1 MTEIRQ
7 AVLHSVLNKYA
18 VQIISF
24 VSIAVLARLLTP
36 EEIGVYAVTSSL
48 AFVATSL
55 RTFGVGE
62 YLMREKSIDVAT
74 VKTVVG
80 VMIIMSWSLGVVF
93 MVFAPQM
100 ASFYGEPDM
109 QDLVRI
115 ISVPFFLAPFTS
127 IPFSLLARSMRFD
140 AIMRVDISG
149 CLTRNVV
156 SISLV
161 LHGYSYYGL
170 AWGALAGVIAELAM
184 VTYYRPSVMS
194 WIPSFHNIGK
204 VFTAGFQISISNLC
218 LMTSKNSNDLILG
231 RLSTMGDVGIYSRGL
246 GLIQFLNNIVIKAVG
261 PVALPHLAK
270 VRREGGDVAEAY
282 LNAVALVGA
291 VALPLFAVVSLSS
304 HAMITAL
311 FGDQWSF
318 SAELASILTI
328 WAMFQT
334 MHCFAKQALLTANQ
348 ERLFLVKELQS
359 LIVKAV
365 LIIVSASYGLK
376 AVAWAVA
383 LSGLIDFLVVSY
395 LLKLAL
401 NIGVLQAISSF
412 RSNLLVAAS
421 CWGVL
426 EVVKTLIPLNEMN
439 EWLTL
444 AITGAFM
451 VPVWLVSLKVT
462 ENRLWPFVS
471 GVLRKLMAFMPARF
485 R

>member
-1 MTEIRQ
+1 
-7 AVLHSVLNKYA
+7 
-18 VQIISF
+18 
-24 VSIAVLARLLTP
+24 
-36 EEIGVYAVTSSL
+36 
-48 AFVATSL
+48 
-55 RTFGVGE
+55 
-62 YLMREKSIDVAT
+62 
-74 VKTVVG
+74 
-80 VMIIMSWSLGVVF
+80 
-93 MVFAPQM
+93 
-100 ASFYGEPDM
+100 
-109 QDLVRI
+109 
-115 ISVPFFLAPFTS
+115 
-127 IPFSLLARSMRFD
+127 
-140 AIMRVDISG
+140 
-149 CLTRNVV
+149 
-156 SISLV
+156 
-161 LHGYSYYGL
+161 
-170 AWGALAGVIAELAM
+170 
-184 VTYYRPSVMS
+184 
-194 WIPSFHNIGK
+194 
-204 VFTAGFQISISNLC
+204 
-218 LMTSKNSNDLILG
+218 
-231 RLSTMGDVGIYSRGL
+231 MGDVGIYSRGL